1 MQLDKLIEIYQKAIA
16 QIDGSGI
23 TLVLEPVNVRVDHPG
38 SLLDRTSEG
47 VYVARGVDSPNFG
60 VLYDIYHSAVEGEDI
75 EAELANAGSIIKY
88 VQLADAPGTWR
99 TRNRRAGLAG
109 HAGGAARLRLRRADR
124 PGVLPADCL
133 RGVGPLHP
141 RRGGTGMT
149 DRYPKAVDVAIV
161 GSGPAGAAYAR
172 ILSERAPGASIALF
186 EVGPTVTNPPGAH
199 VKNIADP
206 AERASAQTRSEGP
219 HAQES
224 ADRTGG
230 IVKTTQRRARPGTF
244 LLESGYQVDGE
255 DGLPVAAMSS
265 NVGGMAAHWTG
276 ACPRPNDSE
285 RIAILD
291 ADGSFDELLSE
302 AERLLGVTTDAF
314 DSSPY
319 ATLVRGR
326 LAAAEDA
333 GRIATTRVQ
342 RMPLAVHRREDG
354 NLVWSGSD
362 VVFGDVTRANPR
374 FTLFDESLVTR
385 VLVEDGRA
393 AGVVVTDRRT
403 GESAEVRAEFVVV
416 AADALRTPQLLWAS
430 GIRPDALG
438 RYLNDQ
444 AQIVFAVR
452 IRDLP
457 STDAGDS
464 SAATGLSEYSGV
476 TWVPFT
482 DDMPFHGQV
491 MQLDA
496 SPVKLADDDPAAP
509 GSIVG
514 LGLFCAKDL
523 QASDRVEFSDHDVD
537 GYGMPAM
544 TVHYQLTPRDHE
556 VIARGKEEI
565 VRLGKAVGEP
575 LDDRPFVMPLG
586 ASLHYQG
593 TTRLGAADDGS
604 SVCSP
609 QGEVWDVPGLF
620 VAGNGVIPTATA
632 CNPTLTGVALA
643 VNGARRIAEALR

>member
-1 MQLDKLIEIYQKAIA
+1 M
-16 QIDGSGI
+16 SM
-23 TLVLEPVNVRVDHPG
+23 RV
-38 SLLDRTSEG
+38 
-47 VYVARGVDSPNFG
+47 
-60 VLYDIYHSAVEGEDI
+60 
-75 EAELANAGSIIKY
+75 
-88 VQLADAPGTWR
+88 
-99 TRNRRAGLAG
+99 
-109 HAGGAARLRLRRADR
+109 
-124 PGVLPADCL
+124 
-133 RGVGPLHP
+133 
-141 RRGGTGMT
+141 
-149 DRYPKAVDVAIV
+149 YPDAVDVAIV

-172 ILSERAPGASIALF
+172 VLSELAPHATIAMF

-206 AERASAQTRSEGP
+206 VERARAQTRSEGP

-244 LLESGYQVDGE
+244 LLESGYQVEGE

-276 ACPRPNDSE
+276 ACPRPGGSE
-285 RIAILD
+285 RIALLD
-291 ADGSFDELLSE
+291 ADGSFDELLAE
-302 AERLLGVTTDAF
+302 AERLLGVTVDAF

-319 ATLVRGR
+319 ASMVRER

-333 GRIATTRVQ
+333 GRAATARVQ

-362 VVFGDVTRANPR
+362 VVLGDITRDNPH

-385 VLVEDGRA
+385 VLVDGGRA
-393 AGVVVTDRRT
+393 VGVVVTDRRS
-403 GESAEVRAEFVVV
+403 GHSSEVRARFVVV

-452 IRDLP
+452 IRDLEP
-457 STDAGDS
+457 AADADASG
-464 SAATGLSEYSGV
+464 ATGLSEYSGV

-482 DDMPFHGQV
+482 DDLPFHGQV

-496 SPVKLADDDPAAP
+496 SPVKLAEDDPAAP

-514 LGLFCAKDL
+514 LGLFCAKDV
-523 QASDRVEFSDHDVD
+523 QAADRVEFSDDDVD

-544 TVHYQLTPRDHE
+544 TLHYRLTARDHA
-556 VIARGKEEI
+556 VLARGKEEI
-565 VRLGKAVGEP
+565 VRLGTAVGEP

-593 TTRLGAADDGS
+593 TTRLGASDDGS
-604 SVCSP
+604 SVCSRHS
-609 QGEVWDVPGLF
+609 EVWDVAGLF

-643 VNGARRIAEALR
+643 VGGARELAGRLTRG